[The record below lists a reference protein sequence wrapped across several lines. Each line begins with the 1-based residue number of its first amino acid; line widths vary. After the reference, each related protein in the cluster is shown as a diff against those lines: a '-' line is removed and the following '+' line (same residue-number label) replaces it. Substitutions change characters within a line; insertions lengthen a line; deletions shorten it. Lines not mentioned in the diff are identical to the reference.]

1 MTRFVFG
8 YNVWSD
14 DCKWKWKYQCCGW
27 EYPITGKEN
36 NHCYLTTYFHTYL
49 LPTPNQLPY
58 LRLHWL
64 YHPLYL
70 FCWCSALLTL
80 HSYALDT
87 PPYRSNCSQRWFV
100 TVPKLFAKV
109 EMQLSFASCVWHEI
123 VPELRNRKVKT
134 ICINKKNVIYK

>member
-1 MTRFVFG
+1 MWQGLCLAIMYEVMIVSESESISVVAGSIQLLERR
-8 YNVWSD
+8 
-14 DCKWKWKYQCCGW
+14 
-27 EYPITGKEN
+27 ITTVI
-36 NHCYLTTYFHTYL
+36 LLLISTPTF

-64 YHPLYL
+64 YHPPFYL

-134 ICINKKNVIYK
+134 ICINKKM